1 MNANDLSQVQYL
13 STSFGLKVQHRTG
26 VDNFAIRPDI
36 LESLIEN
43 YAKFVS
49 KRIYKSGFELLQN
62 TKIKIIHTSLYGSV
76 DQVFQRCVDLS
87 GFSTFTY
94 VEEERNATQY
104 SVYSFKG
111 DRNQYLVIH

>member
-1 MNANDLSQVQYL
+1 MSANDLSRVQYL
-13 STSFGLKVQHRTG
+13 NTSFGLKVQHRMG
-26 VDNFAIRPDI
+26 VENFAIRPDT
-36 LESLIEN
+36 LESLIEK

-62 TKIKIIHTSLYGSV
+62 TEIRIIHASLYGSV
-76 DQVFQRCVDLS
+76 DQVFQRCVNLS

-94 VEEERNATQY
+94 VEEERNAAQY

-111 DRNQYLVIH
+111 DRNQYLVIQ